1 MWYYIDALKIVYL
14 YGVKMADKCV
24 DFCKALCD
32 STRQKIM
39 EMLREREMCVG
50 EIADAFRLSQPTI
63 SHHLN
68 ILKSADVVKS
78 RKEGK
83 LVYYSLNQDNIQ
95 ECCGMLMARFVPE
108 LTRTV
113 KKEP

>member
-1 MWYYIDALKIVYL
+1 M
-14 YGVKMADKCV
+14 KMADQCV

-39 EMLREREMCVG
+39 EMLREEEMCVG
-50 EIADAFRLSQPTI
+50 DIADAFHLSQPTI

-68 ILKSADVVKS
+68 ILKGANVVKS

-83 LVYYSLNQDNIQ
+83 QVYYSLNQDNIQ
-95 ECCGMLMARFVPE
+95 ECCGMLMTKFMPVMSHTLE
-108 LTRTV
+108 
-113 KKEP
+113 KEP

>member
-1 MWYYIDALKIVYL
+1 MT
-14 YGVKMADKCV
+14 DKCV

-32 STRQKIM
+32 STRQKIL

-50 EIADAFRLSQPTI
+50 EIVDAFDMSQPTI

-68 ILKSADVVKS
+68 ILKVADTVKS

-83 LVYYSLNQDNIQ
+83 QVYYSLNRDNIQ
-95 ECCGMLMARFVPE
+95 ECCGMLMAKFIPE
-108 LTRTV
+108 TPYTV
-113 KKEP
+113 EQEP

>member
-1 MWYYIDALKIVYL
+1 M
-14 YGVKMADKCV
+14 KMADKCV

-32 STRQKIM
+32 STRQKIL

-50 EIADAFRLSQPTI
+50 DIADAFHLSQPTI

-68 ILKSADVVKS
+68 ILKSANVVTS
-78 RKEGK
+78 RKDGK
-83 LVYYSLNQDNIQ
+83 QVYYALNQDNIE

-108 LTRTV
+108 MPDTAE
-113 KKEP
+113 KEP

>member
-1 MWYYIDALKIVYL
+1 MT
-14 YGVKMADKCV
+14 DKCV

-39 EMLREREMCVG
+39 EMLREQEMCVG
-50 EIADAFRLSQPTI
+50 DIADAFHLSQPTI

-68 ILKSADVVKS
+68 ILKIADVVQS

-83 LVYYSLNQDNIQ
+83 QVYYSLNQDNIQ
-95 ECCGMLMARFVPE
+95 ECCGMLMTRFVPE
-108 LTRTV
+108 MLHTV
-113 KKEP
+113 EEEP

>member
-1 MWYYIDALKIVYL
+1 ME
-14 YGVKMADKCV
+14 MADKCV

-39 EMLREREMCVG
+39 EMLREQEMCVG
-50 EIADAFRLSQPTI
+50 DIADAFHLSQPTI

-68 ILKSADVVKS
+68 ILKGANVVKS

-83 LVYYSLNQDNIQ
+83 QVYYSLNQDNIQ
-95 ECCGMLMARFVPE
+95 ECCGMLMAKFIPE
-108 LTRTV
+108 MTYTV
-113 KKEP
+113 EKEP

>member
-1 MWYYIDALKIVYL
+1 
-14 YGVKMADKCV
+14 MADRCV

-39 EMLREREMCVG
+39 EMLREQEMCVG
-50 EIADAFRLSQPTI
+50 DIADAFRLSQPTI

-68 ILKSADVVKS
+68 ILKSANVVKS

-83 LVYYSLNQDNIQ
+83 QVYYSLNQDNIE
-95 ECCGMLMARFVPE
+95 ECCGMLMAKFIPE
-108 LTRTV
+108 TARIVEEGL
-113 KKEP
+113 